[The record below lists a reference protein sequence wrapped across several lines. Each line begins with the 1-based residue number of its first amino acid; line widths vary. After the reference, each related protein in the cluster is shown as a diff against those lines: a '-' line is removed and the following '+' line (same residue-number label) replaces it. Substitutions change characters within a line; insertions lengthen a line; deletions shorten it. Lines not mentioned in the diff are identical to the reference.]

1 MHSEPSPTPRAARP
15 LPRSGSALRGFW
27 TMTAWGLGLT
37 LRPGALLLS
46 VLIAVALGGLSRF
59 LVTEGGAIR
68 ATDRLAENLWLAL
81 DFEVL
86 WFLVPIA
93 VLLLVGPAFSREVRN
108 RTLVYHLVR
117 PVSRSA
123 IFASRFISGWLPAAL
138 IVWLLLASTC
148 FLAPV
153 ALPIGIY
160 VQLMAVAL
168 VAAFA
173 LGAIYYALSVVFQH
187 GLIAGLLYTF
197 LVEVLLASL
206 PGNIQRMSVRFHI
219 RSLHHGLTDESFA
232 AHSHQISQVVRKGLR
247 PESLGAE
254 SDGSLSM
261 FEQVSFSTPLEA
273 FITLCVVGAVLLAFG
288 SWVVARRDFALK
300 D

>member
-1 MHSEPSPTPRAARP
+1 MNPDSPSTAHTERPTPP
-15 LPRSGSALRGFW
+15 TGSAFVGFK

-59 LVTEGGAIR
+59 LVTEGGAVK

-81 DFEVL
+81 DFEIL

-138 IVWLLLASTC
+138 IVWLLLASTS

-153 ALPIGIY
+153 ALPVAFY
-160 VQLMAVAL
+160 LQLIAVAL

-219 RSLHHGLTDESFA
+219 RSLYHGLTDENFA
-232 AHSHQISQVVRKGLR
+232 PHSHEIHKVVRKGLR
-247 PESLGAE
+247 PESLGSE
-254 SDGSLSM
+254 SDGNLSL
-261 FEQVSFSTPLEA
+261 FEQVPFSTPLEA
-273 FITLCVVGAVLLAFG
+273 FLTLCVIGAVLLTLG